1 MDKKI
6 LILAFIFTA
15 CSSKKDQRYV
25 PVSNGNLNQVTV
37 VMGNEEW
44 NGVLGETV
52 RNEIATIYEGLPMDE
67 PRFSLKQLHP
77 KIFDGFARNS
87 RNILWFIKDST
98 PSFKLAQDQ
107 FAKPQILASFRGE
120 DQELMAEYVRENA
133 SLIQGLFQEN
143 ERKEKLRRI
152 DKSRA
157 NDTSLEDRFNFR
169 LTYPTAYKTVK
180 DTTNFVWIEKPV
192 QKGTLN
198 LVAYTIPLKEIS
210 LNPLTVIKKMRD
222 SIGKLYVPGR
232 LPGSYMITEEAYL
245 PYLFKTEL
253 DGKEAYLTKGMWE
266 VKKDFMAGPFVNY
279 KIKDESNNRWIIVEG
294 FAFAPSLSKR
304 DYMFE
309 LKTIISSFTQKENR
323 EN

>member
-1 MDKKI
+1 MNKQI

-15 CSSKKDQRYV
+15 CSSKKEQRYV

-37 VMGNEEW
+37 VMSNEEW
-44 NGVLGETV
+44 SGTLGETV

-77 KIFDGFARNS
+77 KAFNGFARNS
-87 RNILWFIKDST
+87 RNILWFKKSSN

-107 FAKPQILASFRGE
+107 FAKPQIIASFTGE
-120 DQELMAEYVRENA
+120 DQELMAEYVIENA
-133 SLIQGLFQEN
+133 ILIQGLFQEN

-152 DKSRA
+152 NKSRA
-157 NDTSLEDRFNFR
+157 NETSLEDRFNFS
-169 LTYPTAYKTVK
+169 LIYPTAYKTVK

-192 QKGTLN
+192 QKGSLN
-198 LVAYTIPLKEIS
+198 LIVYTVPFKEIS
-210 LNPLTVIKKMRD
+210 LNPLTVIKNMRD
-222 SIGKLYVPGR
+222 SIGKLYIPGR
-232 LPGSYMITEEAYL
+232 LPGSYMVTEEAYL
-245 PYLFKTEL
+245 PYLFKTKL

-279 KIKDESNNRWIIVEG
+279 KIKDEPNNRWIILEG
-294 FAFAPSLSKR
+294 FAFAPSISKR

-309 LKTIISSFTQKENR
+309 LNTIISSFNQKENR

>member
-1 MDKKI
+1 MKKYT
-6 LILAFIFTA
+6 LILAFIATA

-25 PVSNGNLNQVTV
+25 PDSNGNLNQVTV
-37 VMGNEEW
+37 VMNNTQWE
-44 NGVLGETV
+44 GVLGDAV
-52 RNEIATIYEGLPMDE
+52 RDEIATIYEGLPMDE

-77 KIFDGFARNS
+77 KAFDGFARNS
-87 RNILWFIKDST
+87 RNILWFKKDS
-98 PSFKLAQDQ
+98 LAAFDLRQDQ
-107 FAKPQILASFRGE
+107 FAKPQIVAFFKGE

-133 SLIQGLFQEN
+133 TLIQGLFQEN

-152 DKSRA
+152 KKSRA
-157 NDTSLEDRFNFR
+157 KESTLEDRFNIS
-169 LTYPTAYKTVK
+169 LTYPSAYKTVK
-180 DTTNFVWIEKPV
+180 DTTNFIWIEKPV

-198 LVAYTIPLKEIS
+198 LIVYTLPLNKVS
-210 LNPLTVIKKMRD
+210 SNPLTQIKNMRD

-232 LPGSYMITEEAYL
+232 LPGSHMITEEAYL

-279 KIKDESNNRWIIVEG
+279 KVKDENNDQWIIVEG

-304 DYMFE
+304 EYMFE
-309 LKTIISSFTQKENR
+309 LNTIISSFKQKK
-323 EN
+323 

>member
-1 MDKKI
+1 MKKHI
-6 LILAFIFTA
+6 LILVFIATA

-25 PVSNGNLNQVTV
+25 PDSNGNLNQVTV
-37 VMGNEEW
+37 VMNNTQWE
-44 NGVLGETV
+44 GVLGDAV
-52 RNEIATIYEGLPMDE
+52 RDEIATIYEGLPMDE

-77 KIFDGFARNS
+77 KALDGFARNS
-87 RNILWFIKDST
+87 RNILWFKKDSLA
-98 PSFKLAQDQ
+98 SFDLRQDQ
-107 FAKPQILASFRGE
+107 FAKPQIVAFFKGE

-133 SLIQGLFQEN
+133 TLIQGLFQEN

-152 DKSRA
+152 KKA
-157 NDTSLEDRFNFR
+157 KAKENTLEDRFNIS
-169 LTYPTAYKTVK
+169 LTYPSAYKTVK
-180 DTTNFVWIEKPV
+180 DTINFIWIEKPV

-198 LVAYTIPLKEIS
+198 LIVYTLPLKKVS
-210 LNPLTVIKKMRD
+210 SNPLTQIKNMRD

-232 LPGSYMITEEAYL
+232 LPGSHMITEEAYL

-279 KIKDESNNRWIIVEG
+279 KVKDEKNDQWIIVEG

-309 LKTIISSFTQKENR
+309 LNTIISSFKQKK
-323 EN
+323 

>member
-133 SLIQGLFQEN
+133 TLIQGLFQEN

-152 DKSRA
+152 KKA
-157 NDTSLEDRFNFR
+157 KAKENTLEDRFNIS
-169 LTYPTAYKTVK
+169 LTYPSAYKTVK
-180 DTTNFVWIEKPV
+180 DTTNFIWIEKPV

-198 LVAYTIPLKEIS
+198 QIVYTLPLKKVS
-210 LNPLTVIKKMRD
+210 SNPLTQIKNMRD

-232 LPGSYMITEEAYL
+232 LPGSHMITEEAYL

-253 DGKEAYLTKGMWE
+253 DGKETYLTKGMWE

-279 KIKDESNNRWIIVEG
+279 KVKDEKNDQWIIVEG

-309 LKTIISSFTQKENR
+309 LNTIISSFKQKK
-323 EN
+323 